1 MANGLRQIPWEEV
14 GTEEGKRLVS
24 TSNELSLKMK
34 DGLAGVSAPGT
45 PDFEDR
51 RWSYEFCILRMF
63 WIWYVANSP
72 KLTNAGATKPL
83 LDAYHRSSYQAMVG
97 AGLLQ
102 DSEKDL
108 RVWEG
113 DLEERFAAYK
123 AAYEQI
129 HTRSDFPLR
138 VTGRESVGWVFARY
152 LFPELEPDFRLVWL
166 LNDFGSMTLV
176 GLAEMF
182 KSIEG
187 HYHGGARPWWTFWR

>member
-1 MANGLRQIPWEEV
+1 MGDEGGIIPWSEV
-14 GTEEGKRLVS
+14 GIESGRSLVA
-24 TSNELSLKMK
+24 TCDQLSLKMEEV
-34 DGLAGVSAPGT
+34 LAGASGPGI
-45 PDFEDR
+45 PDFSGS
-51 RWSYEFCILRMF
+51 RWRYEFCIFRMF

-72 KLTNAGATKPL
+72 KLTNAGATKQL
-83 LDAYHRSSYQAMVG
+83 LDAYNRSSNQAMEE
-97 AGLLQ
+97 AGLLD

-129 HTRSDFPLR
+129 HTRPDFSLR
-138 VTGRESVGWVFARY
+138 VTGRGSVGWVFASY
-152 LFPELEPDFRLVWL
+152 LFPELEPDFHLVWL

-187 HYHGGARPWWTFWR
+187 HYHGGARPWWKFWQ